1 MSIATAAPPEPK
13 PTASSRFPLWLLGI
27 GLLALLGSAALAAR
41 LIWEMTV
48 WTWERGPQMVGYML
62 VHGSGGVLVLFPP
75 LLVLWL
81 AVAIAYT
88 LRRLLKRRPLSRVS
102 VITMVL
108 SVGLLWLMSLPYGFW
123 QRLFIDR
130 LISGPKA
137 AEFFVY
143 AAALGD
149 LATVKTFLAHG
160 IPVDIRDGG
169 KTALYGATV
178 GGKTEVLKYLIA
190 AGADANATDSWGESP
205 LAVAIAEKHQEAA
218 AVLSEHGAKI
228 IHGTEEQR
236 AKARQD
242 FRAAIPYPPSTTAP
256 AGRSGP
262 DAK

>member
-1 MSIATAAPPEPK
+1 
-13 PTASSRFPLWLLGI
+13 
-27 GLLALLGSAALAAR
+27 
-41 LIWEMTV
+41 
-48 WTWERGPQMVGYML
+48 
-62 VHGSGGVLVLFPP
+62 
-75 LLVLWL
+75 
-81 AVAIAYT
+81 
-88 LRRLLKRRPLSRVS
+88 
-102 VITMVL
+102 
-108 SVGLLWLMSLPYGFW
+108 MSLPYGFW

-169 KTALYGATV
+169 KTALYGAAV